1 MYCCCSVLICKLEI
15 HETIILK
22 KNEFSHGRGTDTF
35 LRFLPNH
42 SIDHH
47 KWFTINMS
55 FESWLGHWRRLE
67 VPRWGLSSWSLF
79 GYFHWSL
86 LHPCSELWLDVLI
99 LKVQKTFKSFKSY
112 FWALEDIVGSWL
124 GFGIFILIWIWSLV
138 FDTLMFHIFALSWF
152 WRCKE
157 PPCHLSLDLGLWRTP
172 EVPD

>member
-1 MYCCCSVLICKLEI
+1 MTLFWKDKITSLIDFNVNINKLSFAMISFGFNTFKIYLVWIRLVEIQSEYCICSVLICELEI
-15 HETIILK
+15 HKTIILK
-22 KNEFSHGRGTDTF
+22 RNGFSHGSGTDTF

-86 LHPCSELWLDVLI
+86 LHPCSELWLSVLI
-99 LKVQKTFKSFKSY
+99 LKVQRTFKSCKS
-112 FWALEDIVGSWL
+112 
-124 GFGIFILIWIWSLV
+124 
-138 FDTLMFHIFALSWF
+138 
-152 WRCKE
+152 
-157 PPCHLSLDLGLWRTP
+157 
-172 EVPD
+172 